1 VHRRLGRTSH
11 RAYGRGVARGVDGGT
26 LVVVRELIALL
37 LPGGPGFV
45 DAVQR
50 AWENGDAVLPLDPS
64 APRALT
70 DALVAAMAP
79 TQVVEDEGGLRPVPG
94 GRPVEPGDALVVAT
108 SGTTGAPKGVVHTH
122 AAVEYAAF
130 ATATATGVAPD
141 SRWLACLPLWHVG
154 GLGVVTRSL
163 LTGSAL
169 EIHNEFDPE
178 RVDEAAR
185 GGATHVS
192 LVPTALARIDPT
204 SWRTILLG
212 GSSIPADRPPNT
224 IATYG
229 MTETFGGI
237 VYDGLALSGVEVRVI
252 DPEHDHRRHDGPGR
266 PRLAPAGIIG
276 PIEVRSPTL
285 LRSYRDG
292 TDPVGRDGWYRTG
305 DLGSID
311 EIDRRLV
318 VHGRGDDVIITG
330 GENVW
335 PEVVEALLRTDERV
349 RDVAVIG
356 VPDREWGH
364 RVVAVV
370 VPADPDAPP
379 GLDALRDLVRA
390 QLPRAAAPKDLR
402 IVETLPRTS
411 LGKIRRHA
419 VTAAQLAVSNAPRT
433 EGE

>member
-1 VHRRLGRTSH
+1 M
-11 RAYGRGVARGVDGGT
+11 
-26 LVVVRELIALL
+26 
-37 LPGGPGFV
+37 
-45 DAVQR
+45 DAVRR
-50 AWENGDAVLPLDPS
+50 AWDDGDAVLPLDPS

-70 DALVAAMAP
+70 DALVAAMSP
-79 TQVVEDEGGLRPVPG
+79 TRVIELDGAARSLHG
-94 GRPVEPGDALVVAT
+94 GRPVEAGDALVVAT
-108 SGTTGAPKGVVHTH
+108 SGTTGAPKGVVHDH

-163 LTGSAL
+163 LTGADL
-169 EIHNEFDPE
+169 EVHDRFDPE
-178 RVDEAAR
+178 RVDDAAR
-185 GGATHVS
+185 RGATHVA
-192 LVPTALARIDPT
+192 LVPAALPRIDA
-204 SWRTILLG
+204 SRWRTILLG
-212 GSSIPADRPPNT
+212 GSSIPVERPRNT

-237 VYDGLALSGVEVRVI
+237 VYDGLALSGVGVRVI
-252 DPEHDHRRHDGPGR
+252 APDHDHRSPDEPVR
-266 PRLAPAGIIG
+266 PQLAPAGTIG

-292 TDPVGRDGWYRTG
+292 SDPVDRDGWYRTG
-305 DLGSID
+305 DLGSVD
-311 EIDRRLV
+311 EIDQRLR
-318 VHGRGDDVIITG
+318 VHGRSDDVIITG

-356 VPDREWGH
+356 LPDPEWGH

-370 VPADPDAPP
+370 VPEDPGTPP
-379 GLDALRDLVRA
+379 GLDALRDLVRT

-402 IVETLPRTS
+402 LVETLPRTS
-411 LGKIRRHA
+411 LGKVRRHA
-419 VTAAQLAVSNAPRT
+419 VTAAQLAGSTQRPT
-433 EGE
+433 QPT